1 MKSNKI
7 LNWLIGI
14 VLAALIVTIVYA
26 APGDVTITFTIPV
39 AKVADFKAG
48 FLAKCPVPLIEDENY
63 VVDPNDPNDFIPQ
76 IPEYTEKQWIKEW
89 IRRDVMRAYRHGK
102 ILLAQQTA
110 VIDPNAIQ

>member
-26 APGDVTITFTIPV
+26 APGDVTITFTIPA

-48 FLAKCPVPLIEDENY
+48 FLAKCPVELDEDMDSPTYGDPL
-63 VVDPNDPNDFIPQ
+63 
-76 IPEYTEKQWIKEW
+76 YTEKQWIKEW